1 MAINDENFEAW
12 MERFMD
18 RFDKLDNQLE
28 RMMKQKNWLDGEQI
42 FLFHHSFQLERMM
55 KQKNWLDG
63 EQILDNQDLCFLLNV
78 TKRTLQRYRMKGIL
92 PYFNIDGRNYYRA
105 SDVHKLIR
113 EKF

>member
-1 MAINDENFEAW
+1 MNIDKENFESW
-12 MERFMD
+12 MERIMD
-18 RFDKLDNQLE
+18 MFEKLNQQLE
-28 RMMKQKNWLDGEQI
+28 RMQ
-42 FLFHHSFQLERMM
+42 

-63 EQILDNQDLCFLLNV
+63 EQILDNQDLCFLLKV

-113 EKF
+113 DRF

>member
-1 MAINDENFEAW
+1 MHIDNENFEAW
-12 MERFMD
+12 MERFID
-18 RFDKLDNQLE
+18 RFDKLDN
-28 RMMKQKNWLDGEQI
+28 K
-42 FLFHHSFQLERMM
+42 LERMM

-63 EQILDNQDLCFLLNV
+63 EQILDNQDLCLLLNV

>member
-1 MAINDENFEAW
+1 MNIDRENFEAW

-18 RFDKLDNQLE
+18 RFDKLDEKME
-28 RMMKQKNWLDGEQI
+28 RMI
-42 FLFHHSFQLERMM
+42 

-63 EQILDNQDLCFLLNV
+63 EQILDNQDLCQLLNV
-78 TKRTLQRYRMKGIL
+78 SHRTLQRYRMKGIL
-92 PYFNIDGRNYYRA
+92 PYFNIDGRNYYRS

>member
-1 MAINDENFEAW
+1 MNIDRENFEAW

-18 RFDKLDNQLE
+18 RFDKLDDK
-28 RMMKQKNWLDGEQI
+28 M
-42 FLFHHSFQLERMM
+42 ERMM

-63 EQILDNQDLCFLLNV
+63 EQILDNQDLCQLLNV
-78 TKRTLQRYRMKGIL
+78 SHRTLQRYRMKGIL
-92 PYFNIDGRNYYRA
+92 PYFNIDGRNYYRS

>member
-42 FLFHHSFQLERMM
+42 
-55 KQKNWLDG
+55 
-63 EQILDNQDLCFLLNV
+63 LDNQDLCFC
-78 TKRTLQRYRMKGIL
+78 
-92 PYFNIDGRNYYRA
+92 
-105 SDVHKLIR
+105 
-113 EKF
+113 

>member
-1 MAINDENFEAW
+1 MNIDKENFEAW
-12 MERFMD
+12 MERIMD
-18 RFDKLDNQLE
+18 MFDKLNQQLE
-28 RMMKQKNWLDGEQI
+28 RMQ
-42 FLFHHSFQLERMM
+42 

-63 EQILDNQDLCFLLNV
+63 EQILDNQDLCFLLKV

-113 EKF
+113 DRF

>member
-1 MAINDENFEAW
+1 MNTNDENFEAW

-42 FLFHHSFQLERMM
+42 
-55 KQKNWLDG
+55 
-63 EQILDNQDLCFLLNV
+63 LDNHDLCFLLNV